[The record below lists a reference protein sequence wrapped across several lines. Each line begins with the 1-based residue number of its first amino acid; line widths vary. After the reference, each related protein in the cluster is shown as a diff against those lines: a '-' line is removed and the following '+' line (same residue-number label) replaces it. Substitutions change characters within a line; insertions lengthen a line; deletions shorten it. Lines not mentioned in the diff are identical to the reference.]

1 MRTTLLFFTFTLWAV
16 CLFYV
21 VGSIND
27 EEEEPHPDPNDED
40 YSNMIYIGRMDDEG
54 KRVGFEYD
62 NGSYIVACVVDDSI
76 MQIIYSHI
84 IIYLTYIVH
93 RYQIHIRHWL

>member
-1 MRTTLLFFTFTLWAV
+1 MRTTLLFFTLILWAV

-27 EEEEPHPDPNDED
+27 DEEEEPHPDPNEED

-76 MQIIYSHI
+76 MQIRYSLI
-84 IIYLTYIVH
+84 CTSSCI
-93 RYQIHIRHWL
+93 

>member
-1 MRTTLLFFTFTLWAV
+1 MLFPGLLVWIKRGGAALPIIIMRTTLLFFTLILWAV

-27 EEEEPHPDPNDED
+27 EEEEPHPDPNEED

-54 KRVGFEYD
+54 KRVGFEHD
-62 NGSYIVACVVDDSI
+62 NGMYIVSC
-76 MQIIYSHI
+76 
-84 IIYLTYIVH
+84 LCCG
-93 RYQIHIRHWL
+93 